1 MPRCIVYL
9 LVPPAPKRP
18 IMPQVCIYPK
28 DAARLTGTG
37 YDAGKR
43 LLRRIRVALGKPAGS
58 YVSVGEF
65 CHFTRLPEHEVAAAL
80 ARG

>member
-1 MPRCIVYL
+1 
-9 LVPPAPKRP
+9 
-18 IMPQVCIYPK
+18 MPQVCIYPK

-43 LLRRIRVALGKPAGS
+43 LLRRIRVALGKPAGA

-65 CHFTRLPEHEVAAAL
+65 CQYTHLPEPEVAAAL
-80 ARG
+80 HAH